1 MIDQIKNKIS
11 SSDLNS
17 SNSSL
22 KTADGKTNAVKV
34 QQIDHSKKARVD
46 TDNGKVS
53 KFISKERIKDM
64 AKEPPIDKVS
74 TSRIKAAI
82 ANGSYPI
89 DLNKIADAL
98 FDAYKEMKD

>member
-1 MIDQIKNKIS
+1 MVDQIKSKLNSLS
-11 SSDLNS
+11 SSG
-17 SNSSL
+17 SN
-22 KTADGKTNAVKV
+22 NAVRTDTKHVKTSVQKIDPAKV
-34 QQIDHSKKARVD
+34 KVNVD
-46 TDNGKVS
+46 SGKVS
-53 KFISKERIKDM
+53 QFVSKETIKEM

-74 TSRIKAAI
+74 TTRIKNAI